1 LIKDEDNLNKL
12 GWIISGLGALLIFSS
27 FLYPLDVIDKNTFLV
42 LLLGGAGIM
51 FVGTM
56 IRAFLGN
63 KK

>member
-27 FLYPLDVIDKNTFLV
+27 LLYPLDVIEKSTFLV

-56 IRAFLGN
+56 IRAFLGS

>member
-1 LIKDEDNLNKL
+1 MNKL

-27 FLYPLDVIDKNTFLV
+27 LLYPLDVIEKNTFLV

-51 FVGTM
+51 FIGTM

>member
-1 LIKDEDNLNKL
+1 MNKL

-27 FLYPLDVIDKNTFLV
+27 LLYPLDVIEKNTFLV

>member
-1 LIKDEDNLNKL
+1 MNKL
-12 GWIISGLGALLIFSS
+12 GWIISGLGALLIFGSL
-27 FLYPLDVIDKNTFLV
+27 LYPLDVIEKNTFLV

>member
-1 LIKDEDNLNKL
+1 MNKL

-56 IRAFLGN
+56 IRAFLGS